1 MTMTSTT
8 KTFLI
13 IARASGGNMGL
24 FEATSEDDAVEQM
37 IRAAGYRDAQDEA
50 EVLQS
55 TPEKLRAELSVFP
68 VDVPAIVAKLA
79 DAMVTQDRESHDCA
93 DVRDNADAVAVC
105 GWDRLGI
112 VGLVDDLSLG
122 HEGDDR
128 EVARAIW
135 EYSFSELREAYAK
148 AWREAVEADLAEREA
163 EAEALAERQWETGYD
178 AALTD
183 LRQGRADGPC
193 KARRPE
199 DGPFYNGIC
208 ENYAEGYNAALAE
221 AAEEAEAD

>member
-1 MTMTSTT
+1 MTTT
-8 KTFLI
+8 MKTFLI
-13 IARASGGNMGL
+13 INRITVANLGL
-24 FEATSEDDAVEQM
+24 FEAATEDDAVLAM
-37 IRAAGYRDAQDEA
+37 IRDAGYRDAQDEA

-55 TPEKLRAELSVFP
+55 TPEALRDELSVFP